1 VLAVGKRKHVG
12 GHDASQMARCLDRT
26 QAGADRED
34 GQQISFGGAFD
45 LWFGIGSRTEMVGKV
60 RQMLHV
66 DEDVKQAALGHA
78 PHHLKVQP
86 LRGFGNDT
94 SAVLK
99 QNRQAIGTHL
109 YRRVLRKLLID
120 SGGKLRQLLA
130 VGARR

>member
-86 LRGFGNDT
+86 LRVPR
-94 SAVLK
+94 SLL
-99 QNRQAIGTHL
+99 RRRRHHL
-109 YRRVLRKLLID
+109 RPNSNPRRLQR
-120 SGGKLRQLLA
+120 
-130 VGARR
+130 ARRLGQR